1 MHRLW
6 EILEP
11 ARPGDRL
18 SRAFDFFILALIAL
32 NVAATVAES
41 VASLYARY
49 GRALDAFE
57 LASLVVF
64 SLEYFAR
71 VVSCVVDPRF
81 ASPVRGRVRFV
92 LTPLAIVDL
101 LVILPFLTPWLQADF
116 RCLRALRL
124 LRVLRVARMTRYVS
138 ALRLLGT
145 VARAKREELYLTTA
159 LMGLLLVMSS
169 SLMYQVE
176 HRAQPESFPSIPA
189 TMWWAVE
196 TLSTVGYGDVV
207 PSTPAGRVLGAVVA
221 ILGIGFFALPTGIL
235 GSGFVE
241 ELQRRKKAATCP
253 HCGKPLEP

>member
-11 ARPGDRL
+11 ARPGDRW
-18 SRAFDFFILALIAL
+18 SRIFDVFIVSLITL
-32 NVAATVAES
+32 NVAATIAES
-41 VASLYARY
+41 VASIQTRF

-57 LASLVVF
+57 LGSLAVF
-64 SLEYFAR
+64 AAEYLAR
-71 VVSCVVDPRF
+71 VVSCVADSRF
-81 ASPVRGRVRFV
+81 ASPVRGRIRFV

-101 LVILPFLTPWLQADF
+101 LVVLPLAPWLEADF
-116 RCLRALRL
+116 RSLRALRL
-124 LRVLRVARMTRYVS
+124 LLVLRVAKMTRYVS
-138 ALRLLGT
+138 ALRLLGN
-145 VARAKREELYLTTA
+145 VARAKREELLLTSA
-159 LMGLLLVMSS
+159 LMAMLLVMSS

-176 HRAQPESFPSIPA
+176 HQAQPESFPSIPA

-207 PSTPAGRVLGAVVA
+207 PATTAGRVLGAIVA
-221 ILGIGFFALPTGIL
+221 VLGIGFFALPTGIL

-241 ELQRRKKAATCP
+241 ELQKRKKAPTCP

>member
-11 ARPGDRL
+11 AQPGDRW
-18 SRAFDFFILALIAL
+18 SRAFDVFILALIAL
-32 NVAATVAES
+32 NVGATIAES

-49 GRALDAFE
+49 GRLLDAFE

-64 SLEYFAR
+64 SIEYFAR
-71 VVSCVVDPRF
+71 VVSCVADPRF
-81 ASPVRGRVRFV
+81 ASPVRGRIRFV
-92 LTPLAIVDL
+92 ATPLAIIDL
-101 LVILPFLTPWLQADF
+101 LVILPFLTPWLDADF
-116 RCLRALRL
+116 RGLRALRL
-124 LRVLRVARMTRYVS
+124 LRVLRVAKMARYVS
-138 ALRLLGT
+138 ALRLLGD
-145 VARAKREELYLTTA
+145 VVRSKREELYLTTA

-176 HRAQPESFPSIPA
+176 HQAQPESFPSIPA
-189 TMWWAVE
+189 TLWWAVE

-207 PSTPAGRVLGAVVA
+207 PTTPAGRVLGAVVA

-241 ELQRRKKAATCP
+241 ELQRKKKAAVCP
-253 HCGKPLEP
+253 HCGKSLEP